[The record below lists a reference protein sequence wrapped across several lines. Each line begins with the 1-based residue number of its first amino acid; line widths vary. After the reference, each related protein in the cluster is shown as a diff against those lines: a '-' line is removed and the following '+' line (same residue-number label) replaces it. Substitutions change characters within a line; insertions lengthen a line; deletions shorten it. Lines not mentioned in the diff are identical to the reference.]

1 MDSTTSRYQ
10 ESKDTQSNT
19 KDGQLTRTK
28 SMDKIK
34 EIIELANEGIATAEK
49 KSDILRLE
57 LILIKAQIVE
67 TRIEQALK
75 SLK

>member
-1 MDSTTSRYQ
+1 
-10 ESKDTQSNT
+10 
-19 KDGQLTRTK
+19 
-28 SMDKIK
+28 MDKIK
-34 EIIELANEGIATAEK
+34 EIIELATEGIATAEK